1 MFRERWRKHGRNV
14 SLTCCQTLSPRSQH
28 FEGQPWLSGSQV
40 PVPVTCVCHAAL
52 AGACLAMIPLALSST
67 PGLWQGLNSVF
78 LAGMVVDNS
87 LQAGQL
93 NVLAGR
99 RGATKL
105 AAVLHCFTP
114 ALISEIVELGRSH
127 DIWDNSMA
135 PILLLLHITAVGL
148 ILMGLFHAVGK
159 ERRAL
164 FLYY

>member
-1 MFRERWRKHGRNV
+1 
-14 SLTCCQTLSPRSQH
+14 
-28 FEGQPWLSGSQV
+28 
-40 PVPVTCVCHAAL
+40 
-52 AGACLAMIPLALSST
+52 MIPLALSST

-159 ERRAL
+159 ERRAVYIMCVLCLITVLVVYCLSIMFLL
-164 FLYY
+164 FYMLNIIMFKYFQYCHYV